1 MNLARD
7 RNEDG
12 AGPTRQLTRFACSL
26 AYADLDDRT
35 RHSARRHILDT
46 LGACVAGSRQAVTE
60 MAEAVMADIVP
71 AGNIPVP
78 GRRRRFDALSAAYLA
93 GASIHG
99 LELDDGYRAGSVH
112 PGAVVLPAAL
122 AIGYG
127 LGIDGEA
134 MITAVAVGY
143 EVAARIAEAAHPHTR
158 WRGFHA
164 TSTAGVFAAAAAV
177 GSLRGLGEEAMENAF
192 GLAASSA
199 SGLFAFIHGGGDVKR
214 LHPGHAAREGM
225 LAALLAE
232 RGMAGPSGV
241 LESEDGYFHA
251 FAGGDA
257 GGRDYSALDLF
268 AGWRAFAITECY
280 IKPHACCR
288 HIHPALDGMLDI
300 LRDQN
305 LEPGMVRKVEVGTYR
320 MAAAHAETGWRDMA
334 SAQLSFPF
342 VMATGLHR
350 RAVRLEHFS
359 EARRNDARVTA
370 DCAKIRV
377 FVDEGLD
384 AEYPR
389 LRPAKV
395 TVVTTGGQSFRRRVD
410 EAYGSPANPMDDEA
424 LGAKYLD
431 LVGGVLGPERAE
443 ETLALLWRLEELA
456 SVTALGDALSG

>member
-1 MNLARD
+1 MNLAQG
-7 RNEDG
+7 RNRAG
-12 AGPTRQLTRFACSL
+12 VGPTRQLTRFACSL
-26 AYADLDDRT
+26 VYADLDDKT

-46 LGACVAGSRQAVTE
+46 LGACVAGSRQTVTD
-60 MAEAVMADIVP
+60 MAEAVIADAVA
-71 AGNIPVP
+71 AGDIPVP
-78 GRRRRFDALSAAYLA
+78 GRRRRADALSAAYLA

-112 PGAVVLPAAL
+112 PGAIVLPAAL
-122 AIGYG
+122 VPGYDLRAG
-127 LGIDGEA
+127 GEA
-134 MITAVAVGY
+134 LMCAVAVGY
-143 EVAARIAEAAHPHTR
+143 EVAARIAEASHPHTR
-158 WRGFHA
+158 WRGFHG
-164 TSTAGVFAAAAAV
+164 TSTAGVFAAAATV

-199 SGLFAFIHGGGDVKR
+199 AGLFAFIHGGGDVKR

-232 RGMAGPSGV
+232 RGMEGPPGV
-241 LESEDGYFHA
+241 LECGDGYFHA
-251 FAGGDA
+251 FAGGDV
-257 GGRDYSALDLF
+257 GKRDYSDLDLF
-268 AGWRAFAITECY
+268 ADWRAFAITECY
-280 IKPHACCR
+280 IKPYACCR

-300 LRDQN
+300 LREQN
-305 LEPGMVRKVEVGTYR
+305 LEPGMVKEVEVGTYR

-342 VMATGLHR
+342 VMATGLHKR
-350 RAVRLEHFS
+350 SVTLEHFS
-359 EARRNDARVTA
+359 EACRNDPKVTA

-377 FVDEGLD
+377 SVDGGLD

-395 TVVTTGGQSFRRRVD
+395 TVVTTDGQAYQRRVE

-424 LGAKYLD
+424 LGAKYLE

-443 ETLALLWRLEELA
+443 ETLALLWRLDRVA